1 MTAGRR
7 AWAATAA
14 AGWSLLTVRAPAAQT
29 TGTVDVGLSTVRY
42 DGFLASGAASVTPGV
57 RWERPNG
64 AVTARGT
71 YLRFESGHRSLQG
84 SVAGSFFTPAA
95 RRWRGEFSA
104 AAGASRYVEFASF
117 WHAVGEARLHI
128 IEAER
133 GAWISG
139 TAGRASYGAAPRG
152 VLAASAGA
160 WLRRAALTLRVSAS
174 LSRVGDTSYTD
185 VESSA
190 HAGWGQVTL
199 DATLGGRV
207 WSRGG
212 GRGMYGE
219 TSAALALGERMALL
233 LSGGRYPTDPI
244 SGSIAARYFAAAIR
258 IHTAAP
264 RHTISRDRT
273 APHGAG
279 ADGAGTSTSARLEVQ
294 VDRSRPVRLV
304 VHVADAIRVEV
315 AGDFTDWQP
324 LALSRAGGGIWE
336 VVLPITSGVHRI
348 DVRIDGAAWIVP
360 AGATRAP
367 DDYGGD
373 VGIFVVP

>member
-7 AWAATAA
+7 AWAASAA

-29 TGTVDVGLSTVRY
+29 TGTFDIGMSTVRY

-64 AVTARGT
+64 TLTARGT

-84 SVAGSFFTPAA
+84 SVAGSFFMPAA
-95 RRWRGEFSA
+95 HRWRGEFSA
-104 AAGASRYVEFASF
+104 GAGASRYVDFASF
-117 WHAVGEARLHI
+117 WHAVGEARLHFM
-128 IEAER
+128 ESER
-133 GAWISG
+133 GAWVSG
-139 TAGRASYGAAPRG
+139 TAGRASYGSAPRT
-152 VLAASAGA
+152 VLAAGAGA
-160 WLRRAALTLRVSAS
+160 WLRLPELTLRVSAN
-174 LSRVGDTSYTD
+174 LSHVGDTSYTD

-190 HAGWGQVTL
+190 RTAWGQVTL
-199 DATLGGRV
+199 DATLGARV

-219 TSAALALGERMALL
+219 TSAALSLGERMAIV

-244 SGSIAARYFAAAIR
+244 SGSIAARYLTVAIR
-258 IHTAAP
+258 IQTVSP
-264 RHTISRDRT
+264 RHTMSRGSM
-273 APHGAG
+273 APRGSG
-279 ADGAGTSTSARLEVQ
+279 ADGTDAPTAARLEVQ

-304 VHVADAIRVEV
+304 VHVADATRVEV

-324 LALSRAGGGIWE
+324 LALNRTGGDLWE

-348 DVRIDGAAWIVP
+348 DIRIDGAAWMVP
-360 AGATRAP
+360 AGTTRAP

>member
-1 MTAGRR
+1 VTVGRR
-7 AWAATAA
+7 AWAASAA
-14 AGWSLLTVRAPAAQT
+14 AGWSLLTARAPAQT
-29 TGTVDVGLSTVRY
+29 TGTVDVGMSTVRY
-42 DGFLASGAASVTPGV
+42 DGFLPSGAASVTPAV
-57 RWERPNG
+57 RWERPSG
-64 AVTARGT
+64 TLTARGT

-84 SVAGSFFTPAA
+84 SVAGSFFTPTLS
-95 RRWRGEFSA
+95 RWRGEFSA

-139 TAGRASYGAAPRG
+139 TAGRASYGSVPRG
-152 VLAASAGA
+152 VLAAGAGA

-190 HAGWGQVTL
+190 RTAWGQVTL
-199 DATLGGRV
+199 DASLGARV

-219 TSAALALGERMALL
+219 TSAAVALGERLALV

-244 SGSIAARYFAAAIR
+244 SGSIAARYLAAAIR
-258 IHTAAP
+258 IQTAAP
-264 RHTISRDRT
+264 RHVVARDRT
-273 APHGAG
+273 APRGAG
-279 ADGAGTSTSARLEVQ
+279 ADGAGTATSARLEVQ

-304 VHVADAIRVEV
+304 VHVADATRVEV
-315 AGDFTDWQP
+315 AGDFTNWQP
-324 LALSRAGGGIWE
+324 RALSRAGGGLWE
-336 VVLPITSGVHRI
+336 IVLPITSGVHRI